1 MISAG
6 CLSSSVN
13 LSVILTLPEVGLRDQ
28 TGGLHMVERDIL
40 PFSLAKLCG
49 SLQIV
54 CHRTMCMY
62 PYIDDIFQ
70 AQLSEI
76 QTLGTMDITASSDS
90 WGL

>member
-1 MISAG
+1 
-6 CLSSSVN
+6 
-13 LSVILTLPEVGLRDQ
+13 
-28 TGGLHMVERDIL
+28 MVERDIL